1 VLRGD
6 DGNDVL
12 KGGGGDDFLLGGDGR
27 DRMRG
32 QGGDDTMIGGDGADI
47 LKGGGGNDAVEFGT
61 DNDIRQA
68 GRGIDTLI
76 TSNGGGREFA
86 VLRQIITNND
96 FASVASNSDG
106 EEEDP
111 GPSAADIDHIDLGF
125 ESVADWFDT
134 I

>member
-1 VLRGD
+1 MLRGD

-12 KGGGGDDFLLGGDGR
+12 TGGGGNDLLLGGDGR

-32 QGGDDTMIGGDGADI
+32 QAGDDTMIGGDGADI
-47 LKGGGGNDAVEFGT
+47 LKGGGGNDTVESGT
-61 DNDIRQA
+61 DDDIKQG
-68 GRGIDTLI
+68 GRGIDALI
-76 TSNGGGREFA
+76 TGNGGGREFT
-86 VLRQIITNND
+86 VLGQVVTSDD

-111 GPSAADIDHIDLGF
+111 GPTSEDIDNIDLGF

>member
-1 VLRGD
+1 
-6 DGNDVL
+6 
-12 KGGGGDDFLLGGDGR
+12 
-27 DRMRG
+27 MRG

-61 DNDIRQA
+61 DDDIRQG

-86 VLRQIITNND
+86 VLGQIITSNE
-96 FASVASNSDG
+96 FASVAWNSDG

-111 GPSAADIDHIDLGF
+111 GPSAEDIDHIDLEF